1 MKSTTS
7 HCSILVGLVCAILV
21 DQRHVSAFVPPLP
34 SALKSA
40 NVNQAIPMRWPEE
53 SRMSSSSQLSA
64 LQGVWKTFEKF
75 TQQDTTNK
83 NNFGGNQ
90 IMSPGARYLTAIN
103 EKNIDDALALVADG
117 DDSLR
122 EDETR
127 LEFEDTSFPSAWTS
141 KDELERELR
150 LRSEVSGNPNLVID
164 EEIYDPLTRKSGV
177 AFHYEGIETNPTEI
191 KGAAFFELNDVE
203 RIEKAFVVTENDKSG
218 ESSLKILKL
227 ASEIIESTK
236 DSDGSSKNVPIES
249 SSVPVSSTSL
259 PEVYFG
265 GWNKRDMKQAISVF
279 AQDVEYD
286 DTAFPKPIVG
296 KDNLESHL
304 NVCAKAMPPSFSFI
318 IDDKID
324 AGDKIMLRWHVE
336 NDGEELPYTRGC
348 SWYRIKG
355 GKIVEGTDLKEPAV
369 FKTGGV
375 SLFAESFLQKLKEE
389 PIRLV
394 PVAVWVTYMYVV
406 FFSDW
411 FYGLPATSLETRTW
425 EEVRDLSL
433 NFFLVSP
440 ILDLPFAPV
449 VHPGLEGIFNLLLSW
464 AAMFAGFLSDERKRK
479 PNLLPMLPT
488 VAGMQFLTSAF
499 LLPYLA
505 TRSMESEALPTIP
518 EDEITTTIKVAE
530 NKILGLAMGLVGTG
544 SIFWGL
550 FARADEFGDIS
561 TRYASLLDLLSI
573 DRVGSS
579 FLVDLAIFGL
589 FQGWLVDDDVKRRG
603 MDPNSAS
610 VKLAKYVP
618 FFGLAAYLAT
628 RPELVMTEE
637 EM

>member
-1 MKSTTS
+1 MKSTTIYN
-7 HCSILVGLVCAILV
+7 SILAVSVCAILA
-21 DQRHVSAFVPPLP
+21 DYNPISAFVPPP
-34 SALKSA
+34 QSAVKSA
-40 NVNQAIPMRWPEE
+40 SLNPTRRVDGSQTP
-53 SRMSSSSQLSA
+53 SSQLSA

-75 TQQDTTNK
+75 TQQDITN
-83 NNFGGNQ
+83 NNGNQ
-90 IMSPGARYLTAIN
+90 AMSPGARFLTAIN
-103 EKNIDDALALVADG
+103 DKNIDGALALVADVE
-117 DDSLR
+117 DSLE
-122 EDETR
+122 EDAM
-127 LEFEDTSFPSAWTS
+127 EFEYEDTSFPNAWKS
-141 KDELERELR
+141 KQELERELR
-150 LRSEVSGNPNLVID
+150 LRSEVSGNPTLVID
-164 EEIYDPLTRKSGV
+164 EDIFDPVARKSGV
-177 AFHYEGIETNPTEI
+177 AFHYEGTESNPTEQ
-191 KGAAFFELNDVE
+191 KGAVFFELNDDDL
-203 RIEKAFVVTENDKSG
+203 IQKTFFVTENDKSG

-236 DSDGSSKNVPIES
+236 DSAESSKTPSLES
-249 SSVPVSSTSL
+249 SSVPLSSSSSL
-259 PEVYFG
+259 PEIYFD
-265 GWNKRDMKQAISVF
+265 GWNRRDMKQAISVF
-279 AQDVEYD
+279 GQDVEYD

-296 KDNLESHL
+296 KDNLEKHL
-304 NVCAKAMPPSFSFI
+304 NVCAKVFPPSFAFVV
-318 IDDKID
+318 DDKID
-324 AGDKIMLRWHVE
+324 AGDKVMVRWHVE
-336 NDGEELPYTRGC
+336 NDSEELPFTRGC
-348 SWYRIKG
+348 SWYIING
-355 GKIVEGTDLKEPAV
+355 GKIVQGTDLKEPAV

-375 SLFAESFLQKLKEE
+375 SLFSESFVEKLKAE

-394 PVAVWVTYMYVV
+394 PVAVWATYMYVV

-411 FYGLPATSLETRTW
+411 FYGLPATSLEVRTW

-505 TRSMESEALPTIP
+505 TRSTESELAEKIP
-518 EDEITTTIKVAE
+518 CDEITTTIKVAE
-530 NKILGLAMGLVGTG
+530 NKALGLAMGFVGTG

-550 FARADEFGDIS
+550 FARPEFGDLS
-561 TRYASLLDLLSI
+561 TRYVSLLDLLSI

-603 MDPNSAS
+603 MDPSSIS

-618 FFGLAAYLAT
+618 FFGLAAYLVS
-628 RPELVMTEE
+628 RPELLIADEE
-637 EM
+637 R